1 MSIGANIRR
10 IRKIRGMTQRELG
23 EKLGVTQAAIGQC
36 SITSSTRLQSSA
48 VCAVENPLPC
58 SGPT

>member
-23 EKLGVTQAAIGQC
+23 EKLGVTQAAIGQYERP
-36 SITSSTRLQSSA
+36 SANLTRHH
-48 VCAVENPLPC
+48 
-58 SGPT
+58 